1 MSGPTSDLSGFA
13 SRRARILERI
23 AAAAA
28 RAGRDPA
35 EVSLLA
41 VSKTHPPEAVAA
53 AARAGQT
60 LFGENRVAEGA
71 EKIQALRPE
80 FPGLVWKLIGPLQTN
95 KVKAA
100 LQWFSTVETLDR
112 ERLASR
118 LAALL
123 PPEAPAYPVLLEV
136 NIAGEATKSGAR
148 PDELEPLAAA
158 TLALGRFDVRG
169 LMTVPPFDEDP
180 EAARPHF
187 RRLAELRD
195 GLARKFGRPFP
206 ELSMGM
212 SHDFEVAV
220 EEGATEVRVGTALF
234 GERERWLA
242 PGEVGP

>member
-1 MSGPTSDLSGFA
+1 
-13 SRRARILERI
+13 
-23 AAAAA
+23 
-28 RAGRDPA
+28 
-35 EVSLLA
+35 
-41 VSKTHPPEAVAA
+41 
-53 AARAGQT
+53 
-60 LFGENRVAEGA
+60 
-71 EKIQALRPE
+71 
-80 FPGLVWKLIGPLQTN
+80 
-95 KVKAA
+95 
-100 LQWFSTVETLDR
+100 VETLDR

-123 PPEAPAYPVLLEV
+123 PPEARAYPVLLEL

-148 PDELEPLAAA
+148 PEELESLAAA

-180 EAARPHF
+180 EASRPHF

-195 GLARKFGRPFP
+195 GLARRFGRPFP

-234 GERERWLA
+234 GER
-242 PGEVGP
+242 PHGEARP